1 MSGAGIPWT
10 EADDARL
17 ATLWAEGHVASAIGR
32 EMGRSKNGV
41 IGRSHRIHLPPR
53 PSPIPGHI
61 PALPKPTAPPPLP
74 PPVIIARDVAIDV
87 APLPLPAPP
96 RMPGVSRCQYPH
108 GDPKERGF
116 RYCEAAVVGAGP
128 YCEPHEALCWT
139 GRARAA

>member
-53 PSPIPGHI
+53 PSPIPGHV

-74 PPVIIARDVAIDV
+74 PPVIV
-87 APLPLPAPP
+87 APAPLPAPP
-96 RMPGVSRCQYPH
+96 RLPGVSACQYPH
-108 GDPKERGF
+108 GHPKERGF
-116 RYCEAAVVGAGP
+116 RYCEAPVVGAGP
-128 YCEPHEALCWT
+128 YCPTHHAICWL
-139 GRARAA
+139 GRARVAA